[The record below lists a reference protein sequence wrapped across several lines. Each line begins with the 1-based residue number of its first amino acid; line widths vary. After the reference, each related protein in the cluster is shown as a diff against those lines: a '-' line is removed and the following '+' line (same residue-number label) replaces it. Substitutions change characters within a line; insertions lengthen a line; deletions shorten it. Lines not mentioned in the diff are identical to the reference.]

1 MREIYVGNGRAV
13 KDIRARIN
21 IQNMDGIITRQGTP
35 KLPDHNPGECE
46 NPRALNMIS
55 LNFMFR
61 SASSGSSSIF
71 VDSL

>member
-1 MREIYVGNGRAV
+1 MREIDVGNGRTGKV
-13 KDIRARIN
+13 IRAHIK

-46 NPRALNMIS
+46 NPRALNMTS
-55 LNFMFR
+55 LEFRVR
-61 SASSGSSSIF
+61 SASPGSSLSF